1 MATPFLLS
9 ICVFCVFVYNYIY
22 VHTYIYEIK
31 NLKIMSV
38 IKARL
43 VILEIRNDDFWDTY
57 PDAAHK

>member
-1 MATPFLLS
+1 MC
-9 ICVFCVFVYNYIY
+9 I
-22 VHTYIYEIK
+22 YIYEIK